1 MINPISS
8 YKNKVMGKFGS
19 QKENEMFLGKH
30 IDSDQNIDLS
40 TPIELANYVVFDT
53 ELTGLNFKK
62 DSIVSLGAL
71 KMTGRRINLGDHYYR
86 IVEPRTELTG
96 NSVVIHGITPSEA
109 SDWPDIKMILPE
121 FLDFCGNSIIVGH
134 FVSVDLNFIN
144 REMKRLYGSHLL
156 NSAVDTFKMYQWIRQ
171 MEEKV
176 CAYHGGLSEVTDLV
190 SIAKKYDIP
199 ISQAHNALDDAF
211 ITAQLLQRFI
221 SLLPKFGVKT
231 VRDLM
236 RISGQ

>member
-1 MINPISS
+1 MINSISTF
-8 YKNKVMGKFGS
+8 KQQLIGKLFTP
-19 QKENEMFLGKH
+19 KENGLFLGKH

-40 TPIELANYVVFDT
+40 TPIDQANYVVFDT
-53 ELTGLNFKK
+53 ELTGLNFKN

-71 KMTGRRINLGDHYYR
+71 KMTGGLINIGDHYYR

-109 SDWPDIKMILPE
+109 SDWPDIKKILPE

-144 REMKRLYGSHLL
+144 SEMKRLYGYSLQ
-156 NSAVDTFKMYQWIRQ
+156 NPAVDTFKMYQWIRQ
-171 MEEKV
+171 MEEEV
-176 CAYHGGLSEVTDLV
+176 CAYHGGLSEVTDLI
-190 SIAKKYDIP
+190 SLAKKYNIP
-199 ISQAHNALDDAF
+199 VSQAHNSLDDAF
-211 ITAQLLQRFI
+211 VTAQLLQRFI
-221 SLLPKFGVKT
+221 SFLPKFGVKT

-236 RISGQ
+236 RISRQ